1 MMPRITIFALALF
14 AIGAYAP
21 LNIARAQVCAPQCAP
36 GQTCVFKGSTDAT
49 QCIAAIQNGTVN
61 ELVVTAPAPASSG
74 LSFKDLVETKLIPIG
89 NQVITLLYAV
99 AFVAFLYGMFRF
111 FFTEGAAGREKGKQF
126 MIYGVIGL
134 AVLFSV
140 WGLVNIFLTTI
151 TRLQ

>member
-1 MMPRITIFALALF
+1 MIIRAAVFAFALLII
-14 AIGAYAP
+14 IGTYAPAGIAYAQ
-21 LNIARAQVCAPQCAP
+21 ICSPQCAP
-36 GQTCVFKGSTDAT
+36 GQTCVFKGDAKAT
-49 QCIAAIQNGTVN
+49 QCIAANKNGTVD
-61 ELVVTAPAPASSG
+61 ELVVTASKPSG
-74 LSFKDLVETKLIPIG
+74 LSFRDLVEKKLLPIG
-89 NQVITLLYAV
+89 DQVITLLYAI

-111 FFTEGAAGREKGKQF
+111 FFTGGAEGRQKGKAF